1 MIYCLAIDWLAFF
14 CESETGCLNEYI
26 PDFGYRL
33 EPHGTRQY
41 RQLIT
46 VTLHGIDL
54 FEVQQLPCSSILN
67 SKSMIIKVCNRWLYQ
82 GGLWYLVNKFLSLHR
97 IRVLNISRVDICADF
112 NNFHGGLSA
121 VSLIEG
127 FLSAKYRHI
136 GRGIGNAHF
145 NHFSKKDGKFSRSHV
160 NYTGLSFGS
169 NESAARAYLYNKS
182 FELMTVKD
190 KPWIREMWKECGL
203 ENTPQK
209 PVWRLEISIKSKGMK
224 FKDKE
229 KSDIIKIDENNVQ
242 NSDFI
247 KLMYHTFVHSLFSF
261 VRNRES
267 ITNISREP
275 RMQLF
280 NGEPFVKRCALSNES
295 AGNRAERIL
304 IKALWQMS
312 EKYRGNN
319 VVEDEG
325 ISKLLA
331 TNLAQN
337 TGLLQ
342 WLIQKRETWSQP
354 NKQ

>member
-1 MIYCLAIDWLAFF
+1 MNYCLAIDWLSFF
-14 CESETGCLNEYI
+14 CECDLGYINEYI

-33 EPHGTRQY
+33 APHGTRQY

-46 VTLHGIDL
+46 VTLRGIDL
-54 FEVQQLPCSSILN
+54 FEVQQQPCSSILN
-67 SKSMIIKVCNRWLYQ
+67 PKSLIIKVCNRWLYQ
-82 GGLWYLVNKFLSLHR
+82 GGLWYLVNKFLSLNH
-97 IRVLNISRVDICADF
+97 IRVLNISRIDICADF
-112 NNFHGGLSA
+112 NAFHGGLSP

-145 NHFSKKDGKFSRSHV
+145 NHFAKREGKYSRSHV

-182 FELMTVKD
+182 FELLTVKD
-190 KPWIREMWKECGL
+190 KPWVREMWQECGL
-203 ENTPQK
+203 SNTPQA
-209 PVWRLEISIKSKGMK
+209 PVWRLEISIKSKGMQ
-224 FKDKE
+224 FRDKE
-229 KSDIIKIDENNVQ
+229 TSDIIKIDENRVQ
-242 NSDFI
+242 HSDFV
-247 KLMYHTFVHSLFSF
+247 KLIYHTFVYSLFSF
-261 VRNRES
+261 VRNREG

-280 NGEPFVKRCALSNES
+280 SGEAYLKRCALSSQS

-304 IKALWQMS
+304 IKSLWQLS
-312 EKYRGNN
+312 EKYHGNDIVN
-319 VVEDEG
+319 DEG

-331 TNLAQN
+331 TNLAAN

-342 WLIQKRETWSQP
+342 WLMDKRETW
-354 NKQ
+354 NKPTKQ